1 MDVEALERAEQV
13 ITGMTSSYLN
23 WVAEDLIKIEEAY
36 GVLKAAEGD
45 RKNEM
50 NGVFQIAHDIKGQGG
65 SFGYDLMTA
74 IGNEL
79 CRFNEKT
86 DKSGPGE
93 IEAIKLHIDALKL
106 VNAEEMEGNGGKAG
120 EQMLSGLQKMCD
132 KLVAEPFAV

>member
-36 GVLKAAEGD
+36 GVFKAAEGD

-65 SFGYDLMTA
+65 SFGYDLMTT

-79 CRFNEKT
+79 CRFIEKT

-120 EQMLSGLQKMCD
+120 EQMLSGLQKICD
-132 KLVAEPFAV
+132 KLVA